1 MTMTPKAPTPDRP
14 PCPVARPGSSSHA
27 ARWRWTDAAVV
38 SGMEFATARETDTLD
53 KAYRLVHDQY
63 VSRDL
68 MLPEADGR
76 KLDLRHALP
85 STRVFVAKAWPLVV
99 GTVSLFQDSPLG
111 LPLETEHLDA
121 VSSLRRT
128 GRRLAEVSHLAV
140 DVANQTESLA
150 VIMRLLRMVLVYA
163 AEVAHLDEL
172 CLVVPPRYVDL
183 CRRYLEA
190 QPLPGTVAGGPSRA
204 GVALHID
211 LDHIRRLAADVHAGR
226 AAGPMRTFLFGVVSY
241 REVWAQLRQEIPG
254 AGLSSGQ
261 FAHFF
266 GGDVPPPEAAADTRQ
281 YAYVESLHALLPGF
295 QQVLDPVLSRWE
307 MLRRVR
313 QSRGAGPGEGT

>member
-1 MTMTPKAPTPDRP
+1 MTMTPKVPTPDRP
-14 PCPVARPGSSSHA
+14 PRPVARAGSSSHA
-27 ARWRWTDAAVV
+27 ARWRWADAAVV
-38 SGMEFATARETDTLD
+38 SGMEFTTARETGTLD

-68 MLPEADGR
+68 MRPEADGR
-76 KLDLRHALP
+76 KPDLRHALP
-85 STRVFVAKAWPLVV
+85 STRVFVAKNWPLVV

-111 LPLETEHLDA
+111 LPLETEHLAA
-121 VSSLRRT
+121 VSSLRRI
-128 GRRLAEVSHLAV
+128 GRRLAEMSHLAV

-183 CRRYLEA
+183 CRRYIEA
-190 QPLPGTVAGGPSRA
+190 QPLSATVAGGPPRA
-204 GVALHID
+204 GVVLHID
-211 LDHIRRLAADVHAGR
+211 LDHIRHLVADVHAGR
-226 AAGPMRTFLFGVVSY
+226 ATGPMRTFLFGVVSY
-241 REVWAQLRQEIPG
+241 REVWAQLGQEIPA

-266 GGDVPPPEAAADTRQ
+266 GGRAVSSETAAATRQ
-281 YAYVESLHALLPGF
+281 EAYVESLHALLPGL
-295 QQVLDPVLSRWE
+295 QQVLGPILSRWE

-313 QSRGAGPGEGT
+313 ERGGAQRGKET